1 MLIGA
6 LQILPMTTVR
16 APSKHAVHAVV
27 EVTLLLA
34 MTGLRGL
41 MQLVVTVLRIVID
54 FASRLDGAKMITLK
68 APLPLAVYVV
78 EVTAL

>member
-1 MLIGA
+1 M
-6 LQILPMTTVR
+6 
-16 APSKHAVHAVV
+16 V